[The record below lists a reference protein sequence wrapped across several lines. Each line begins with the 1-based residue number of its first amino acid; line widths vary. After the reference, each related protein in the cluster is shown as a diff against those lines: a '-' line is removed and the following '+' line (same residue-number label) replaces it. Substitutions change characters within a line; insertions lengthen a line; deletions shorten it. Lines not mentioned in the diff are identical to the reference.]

1 MKIVTF
7 LTICLLIITIAG
19 RAQDSIPNIKKETI
33 TRIKVVKDTQ
43 TKTEIIEEVIQESD
57 SLSLQSIDR
66 ENMNA
71 NYSSKT
77 EIDIQKR
84 QDSIANTK
92 AIQAQLEA
100 NKKALESEI
109 EASRKAELERARKEK
124 ELLDQKKEVQAM
136 KRLKAGKKKDN

>member
-66 ENMNA
+66 ENMDV

-109 EASRKAELERARKEK
+109 KASRKAELERARKEK